1 MTDRQ
6 KQWMIRIL
14 LGGLIGIA
22 ALIPLGGVF
31 NGLVSG
37 GLIAMGPNP
46 IFRLVSYDLEYLTG
60 SASLAF
66 AVQLGLYFLM
76 GAGVGLSTLPFA
88 DDGPTLVLRSLAHF
102 AATAGALTALVVLCG
117 WNWGEFWPVVLYL
130 GLLAA
135 VYLLIW
141 LGRWVGW
148 YVEVAAIR
156 QRLGLSPGPSPL
168 KWRETLPYLPFAA
181 LMCLVLPMVLRLC
194 ESPIPIFS
202 AIYAMLILP
211 AGGFF
216 SGLFLGR
223 RQGFCPLYPAV
234 CALLTLCF
242 VLLARL
248 VSNVADGAMIPIVLC
263 SVLLGNAVGAL
274 FRTVKERRMKK

>member
-6 KQWMIRIL
+6 KQWLIRIL

-60 SASLAF
+60 SAPLAF

-76 GAGVGLSTLPFA
+76 GEVVGLSTLPFA

-117 WNWGEFWPVVLYL
+117 WNWGEFWPVALYL